1 MMSETRRSEGRI
13 VNRTKLVLTLVAT
26 LLGAGASTAAF
37 AWGHTRFSFGVV
49 IGAPFYPWYY
59 PPYYYYPPPVVVV
72 PAAPTTYIEKDSP
85 HAAPSPRSYWYYCE
99 ASKTYYPYVKECPGG
114 WLRVVPQTT
123 PPQAAPQSA
132 PKATLPSAPQET
144 ARAGP
149 D

>member
-1 MMSETRRSEGRI
+1 MSRI
-13 VNRTKLVLTLVAT
+13 KTILTLSAV
-26 LLGAGASTAAF
+26 LLGAAASTPAL

-59 PPYYYYPPPVVVV
+59 PPYYYYPPAVVAV

-85 HAAPSPRSYWYYCE
+85 RAAPSQRSYWYYCE

-123 PPQAAPQSA
+123 PPAS
-132 PKATLPSAPQET
+132 PKATQREAAP
-144 ARAGP
+144 AAPG
-149 D
+149 